1 VRFEVV
7 QAATQPEIMRYLA
20 VIDVDLGLRVREP
33 DPLQF
38 RLTAAPHHEFARRQ
52 LSGQSD

>member
-1 VRFEVV
+1 
-7 QAATQPEIMRYLA
+7 MRYLA